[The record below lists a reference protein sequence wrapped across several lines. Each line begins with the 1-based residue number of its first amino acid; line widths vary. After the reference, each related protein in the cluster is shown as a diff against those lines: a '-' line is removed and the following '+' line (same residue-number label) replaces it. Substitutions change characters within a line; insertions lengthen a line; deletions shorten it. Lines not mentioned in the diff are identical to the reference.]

1 MPVVTLAMN
10 QKDFDDV
17 YAVSSPFVP
26 VVEREGHI
34 QYFEKD
40 GSLGVETSAGIRVSG
55 ASTRRYPQK
64 SLALMFR
71 SGYGRKTVTYPSSE
85 TIISRLSVR
94 SCFAMRVRTA

>member
-1 MPVVTLAMN
+1 MMPSDVATATYLFETPHSVPVVTLAMN

-55 ASTRRYPQK
+55 ASTI
-64 SLALMFR
+64 L
-71 SGYGRKTVTYPSSE
+71 SSE